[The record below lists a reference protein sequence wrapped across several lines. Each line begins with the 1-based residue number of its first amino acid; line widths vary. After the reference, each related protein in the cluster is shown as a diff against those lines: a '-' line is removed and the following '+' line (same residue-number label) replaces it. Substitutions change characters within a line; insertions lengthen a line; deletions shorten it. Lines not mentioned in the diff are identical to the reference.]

1 MATLRNYIEKFNE
14 GEIDFV
20 KIFGGWENFIKVVET
35 KGLTDELVI
44 IEDSAP
50 AVENYLIL
58 YFLRNNKKKFQEEV
72 VKLLS
77 DVEVINGEYY
87 LKTSESPGEVLS
99 KLTCKNSREGLSPE
113 SVEEIIDGENDPFFF
128 DNTTDDVYR
137 DVVDDLNEKN
147 LDVLANSIY
156 ENLKEVDIE
165 VDEDLEKLTDQD
177 TIRLTLEQ
185 IKNTVLKDDDTFNY
199 VMKNYAIDLFDNLE
213 SIHRYAYEGAYSN
226 EVHEDIWSEFS
237 DIFEGKPVWSTEK
250 HPYAQNKEIEIWRMK
265 LPNFEYHINQYLDSS
280 YPAATYDTLTYRGGY
295 LEMLSGGLEEC
306 KNVYPPDYAD
316 WTKTKENINEMF
328 LDWWEY

>member
-1 MATLRNYIEKFNE
+1 MATLRYYIEQFND
-14 GEIDFV
+14 GETDFV
-20 KIFGGWENFIKVVET
+20 KVFGGWENFLKVVEM
-35 KGLTDELVI
+35 KGLTDELVTP
-44 IEDSAP
+44 EDSYP
-50 AVENYLIL
+50 AIQNYLIL

-87 LKTSESPGEVLS
+87 FKTSESPGEVLS

-113 SVEEIIDGENDPFFF
+113 RVEEIIDGENDPFFF

-156 ENLKEVDIE
+156 ETLKDVDVE
-165 VDEDLEKLTDQD
+165 VDEKLDELTDQD

-185 IKNTVLKDDDTFNY
+185 IENIVLKDDDTFEH
-199 VMKNYAIDLFDNLE
+199 VMKNYASDLFDNLE
-213 SIHRYAYEGAYSN
+213 SIHRYAYEQAYVD

-237 DIFEGKPVWSTEK
+237 DVFEGKPTWSTEQ
-250 HPYAQNKEIEIWRMK
+250 HPYAQNKKIEVWRMK

-280 YPAATYDTLTYRGGY
+280 YPAAPYDTLTYQGSY

-316 WTKTKENINEMF
+316 WTKTKENINESF

>member
-1 MATLRNYIEKFNE
+1 MATLRYYIEQFND
-14 GEIDFV
+14 GETDFV
-20 KIFGGWENFIKVVET
+20 KVFGGWENFLKVVEM
-35 KGLTDELVI
+35 KGLTDELVTP
-44 IEDSAP
+44 EDSYP
-50 AVENYLIL
+50 AIQNYLIL

-87 LKTSESPGEVLS
+87 FKTSESPGEVLS

-113 SVEEIIDGENDPFFF
+113 RVEEIIDGENDPFFF

-156 ENLKEVDIE
+156 ETLKDVDVE
-165 VDEDLEKLTDQD
+165 VDEKLDELTDQD

-185 IKNTVLKDDDTFNY
+185 IKNIVLKDDDTFEH
-199 VMKNYAIDLFDNLE
+199 VMKNYASDLFDNLE
-213 SIHRYAYEGAYSN
+213 SIHRYAYEQAYVD

-237 DIFEGKPVWSTEK
+237 DVFEGKPTWSTEQ
-250 HPYAQNKEIEIWRMK
+250 HPYAQNKKIEVWRMK

-280 YPAATYDTLTYRGGY
+280 YPAAPYDTLTYQGSY

-316 WTKTKENINEMF
+316 WTKTKENINESF

>member
-1 MATLRNYIEKFNE
+1 MATLRDYIKQFND

-20 KIFGGWENFIKVVET
+20 KVFGGWENFLKVVEM

-44 IEDSAP
+44 IEDSEAS
-50 AVENYLIL
+50 VENYLIL
-58 YFLRNNKKKFQEEV
+58 FFLRNNKKKFQEEV

-87 LKTSESPGEVLS
+87 FKTSESPGEVLS

-113 SVEEIIDGENDPFFF
+113 RVEEIIDGENDPFFF

-156 ENLKEVDIE
+156 ENLKDVDVE
-165 VDEDLEKLTDQD
+165 VDEKLDELTDQD

-199 VMKNYAIDLFDNLE
+199 VMKNYASDLFDNLV
-213 SIHRYAYEGAYSN
+213 SIHRYAYEQAYVD
-226 EVHEDIWSEFS
+226 EVYEDIWSEFS
-237 DIFEGKPVWSTEK
+237 DVFEGKPTWSTEQ
-250 HPYAQNKEIEIWRMK
+250 HPYAQNKKIEVWRMK

-280 YPAATYDTLTYRGGY
+280 YPAATYDTLTYQGSY

-316 WTKTKENINEMF
+316 WTKTKENINESF